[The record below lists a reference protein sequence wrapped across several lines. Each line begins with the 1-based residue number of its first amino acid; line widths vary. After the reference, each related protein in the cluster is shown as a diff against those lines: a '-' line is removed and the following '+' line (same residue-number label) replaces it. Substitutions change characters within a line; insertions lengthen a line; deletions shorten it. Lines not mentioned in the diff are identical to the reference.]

1 MWSIL
6 KAFIE
11 SVTILF
17 AFFFFFLILWVFLA
31 ARHVGFN
38 TLTRDQTHIDPAV
51 EGEILTTGPPG
62 KSPIMVYLNEI
73 AFIIKEIE
81 NS

>member
-1 MWSIL
+1 MWAIL
-6 KAFIE
+6 KVFIE

-17 AFFFFFLILWVFLA
+17 AFFLILWFFLA

-38 TLTRDQTHIDPAV
+38 ALTRDQTHINPAV